1 MIRLSQRALAYLN
14 EVIHH
19 GSLRR
24 AAQHLNID
32 PSAISRQLA
41 SLEEHLGVRLLQRTP
56 QGVAPTEAGE
66 LLVAHY
72 RQQRANE
79 EGVLSRLSALQGL
92 RQGKVRLAVGE
103 GFIADLISQ
112 PLQSFILRYPGIELE
127 VRMAGANEGVAL
139 VKEDAVDLALVY
151 APVEDGELD
160 VHVDT
165 RQPLDLIIP
174 ANHAL
179 AGHRGAVPMRAL
191 RNESLALIH
200 NSTGMGQLAVIAA
213 QLERIE
219 LRPKL
224 RTNSVAVRPKFVKAG
239 NG

>member
-1 MIRLSQRALAYLN
+1 M
-14 EVIHH
+14 
-19 GSLRR
+19 
-24 AAQHLNID
+24 
-32 PSAISRQLA
+32 
-41 SLEEHLGVRLLQRTP
+41 
-56 QGVAPTEAGE
+56 
-66 LLVAHY
+66 
-72 RQQRANE
+72 
-79 EGVLSRLSALQGL
+79 
-92 RQGKVRLAVGE
+92 
-103 GFIADLISQ
+103 
-112 PLQSFILRYPGIELE
+112 
-127 VRMAGANEGVAL
+127 AL

-224 RTNSVAVRPKFVKAG
+224 RTNSVAVLTNFVKSGIGVAFMPELTVSHEIEAG
-239 NG
+239 HIRCLPLAHPALRDARPRADRQPQGPRADRGGDRLPGTPAPRHALLQWRRARALAALRRCLFRITSGLE